1 MAERSYGQF
10 CGLARALD
18 LVGERWAL
26 LLVRDLLVAPKRF
39 TDLRRGL
46 PKIPSN
52 VLSTR
57 LRELEEAGVVRR
69 RVLPRPES
77 GVVYELTEYGQ
88 ELEEVVLRLGTWG
101 AARLGE
107 PRPGEVLTSDAM
119 VIALRAMFRPAGAA
133 GLHAAFQIELC
144 QFDLGPVVFHARV
157 DDGELR
163 AGAGP
168 LAGADLII
176 SGGPETRA
184 LFAGEV
190 GAREAVED
198 GLVRLGGTADDP
210 VALLE
215 AFTEAFRLGDR
226 SPAAA

>member
-57 LRELEEAGVVRR
+57 LRELEEAGVVQR
-69 RVLPRPES
+69 RVLPLPES

-88 ELEEVVLRLGTWG
+88 GLEEIVLRLGTWG

-107 PRPGEVLTSDAM
+107 PRPGEVLTPDAM
-119 VIALRAMFRPAGAA
+119 VIALRAMFRPAAAA
-133 GLHAAFQIELC
+133 GRHVGFQFE
-144 QFDLGPVVFHARV
+144 LGPTVFHARV
-157 DDGELR
+157 DHGSLTS
-163 AGAGP
+163 GAGP
-168 LAGADLII
+168 LPDADLVI
-176 SGGPETRA
+176 SGGPGIRA
-184 LFAGEV
+184 LFTGEV
-190 GAREAVED
+190 SAADAVAD
-198 GLVRLGGTADDP
+198 GLVALQGDP
-210 VALLE
+210 ALLE
-215 AFTEAFRLGDR
+215 AFTEMFRLEVPVAVG
-226 SPAAA
+226 